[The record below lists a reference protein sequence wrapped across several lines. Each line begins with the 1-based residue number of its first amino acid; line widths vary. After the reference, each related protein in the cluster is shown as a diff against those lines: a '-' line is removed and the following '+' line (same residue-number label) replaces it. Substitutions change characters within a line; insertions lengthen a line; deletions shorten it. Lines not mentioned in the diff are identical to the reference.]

1 MKEDQN
7 ITFIKSCKKENL
19 VPTFTK
25 VNLSINSRSY
35 KLRYDISKL
44 IIQTELE
51 NKHHEKRK
59 LRTEILSIGIEL

>member
-7 ITFIKSCKKENL
+7 ITFIKSCQKENL

-35 KLRYDISKL
+35 KLRYEISKL
-44 IIQTELE
+44 IMQTELE

>member
-35 KLRYDISKL
+35 KLRYEISKL

>member
-7 ITFIKSCKKENL
+7 ITFIKSCQKENL

-35 KLRYDISKL
+35 KLRYEISKL
-44 IIQTELE
+44 IMQTELE

-59 LRTEILSIGIEL
+59 LRTEILSIRIEL

>member
-25 VNLSINSRSY
+25 VNLSINSGSY
-35 KLRYDISKL
+35 KLKCEISKL
-44 IIQTELE
+44 NMQNWRINIMKRE
-51 NKHHEKRK
+51 NW
-59 LRTEILSIGIEL
+59 G

>member
-25 VNLSINSRSY
+25 VNLSINSGSY
-35 KLRYDISKL
+35 KLKCKISKL
-44 IIQTELE
+44 IMQNWRINIMKRE
-51 NKHHEKRK
+51 N
-59 LRTEILSIGIEL
+59 

>member
-25 VNLSINSRSY
+25 VNLSINSGSY
-35 KLRYDISKL
+35 KLKCEISKL
-44 IIQTELE
+44 IMQNWRINIMKRE
-51 NKHHEKRK
+51 N
-59 LRTEILSIGIEL
+59 

>member
-7 ITFIKSCKKENL
+7 ITFMKSCKEENL

-35 KLRYDISKL
+35 KLRYEISKL

>member
-7 ITFIKSCKKENL
+7 ITFIKSCQKENL

-35 KLRYDISKL
+35 KLRYEISKL

-59 LRTEILSIGIEL
+59 LRTEILSIRIEL